1 MEEKLKALFDFQ
13 RFAQEDALAALIRE
27 TEARY
32 GAAGPVPLPLPLPD
46 DWLEGVAAAGDPAHS
61 AGTHSKKPSTDTKWK
76 GDQHK

>member
-32 GAAGPVPLPLPLPD
+32 GAAAPLPLSD
-46 DWLEGVAAAGDPAHS
+46 DWLEDVAAAGDPAHGA
-61 AGTHSKKPSTDTKWK
+61 AGPLRDGEWN
-76 GDQHK
+76 GNRHKT

>member
-13 RFAQEDALAALIRE
+13 RFAQEDALAALNRE

-32 GAAGPVPLPLPLPD
+32 GAAGPVPLPD
-46 DWLEGVAAAGDPAHS
+46 DWLEGVAAAGDAAHS
-61 AGTHSKKPSTDTKWK
+61 AGTHSTKPSTDTKWK

>member
-32 GAAGPVPLPLPLPD
+32 PASGPVPLPLPD
-46 DWLEGVAAAGDPAHS
+46 DWLEGVAAAGDPARS
-61 AGTHSKKPSTDTKWK
+61 AGTRPAESSTDTKWK
-76 GDQHK
+76 GDKHK